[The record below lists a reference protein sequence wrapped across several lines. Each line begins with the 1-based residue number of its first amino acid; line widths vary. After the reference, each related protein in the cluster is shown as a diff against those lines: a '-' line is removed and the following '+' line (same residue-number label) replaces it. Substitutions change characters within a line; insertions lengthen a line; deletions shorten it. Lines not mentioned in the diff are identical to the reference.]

1 MTIYRFKLTDA
12 VVEEVT
18 AFAKL
23 HRFDDKED
31 YKESWKNWCN
41 ENAEIVDA
49 EKTRLRDIGY
59 TGNVVSKMYKAG
71 RYYFRTK
78 NLDEDKE
85 AKKRRQ
91 YIGMEP
97 DIIDAMDTH
106 IRVASRNEEYT
117 PAMGYDEFCKNNI
130 TILRDEVIRMTK
142 AYPEANAMLVSNKF
156 KKTYKNRYYLYSKTT
171 Q

>member
-78 NLDEDKE
+78 NLD
-85 AKKRRQ
+85 RRQ
-91 YIGMEP
+91 
-97 DIIDAMDTH
+97 
-106 IRVASRNEEYT
+106 RS
-117 PAMGYDEFCKNNI
+117 
-130 TILRDEVIRMTK
+130 
-142 AYPEANAMLVSNKF
+142 
-156 KKTYKNRYYLYSKTT
+156 
-171 Q
+171 